1 MPDRPLR
8 TNTLLLLA
16 GGSNA
21 SKNKAKITNAQ
32 RGDREPLGERQ
43 QTDTHTGPGS
53 NNTTLSLLWGG
64 KNLFCSLLAAA
75 RRLYF
80 ILF

>member
-1 MPDRPLR
+1 MHQKTRQKLQ
-8 TNTLLLLA
+8 THSA
-16 GGSNA
+16 G
-21 SKNKAKITNAQ
+21 T
-32 RGDREPLGERQ
+32 EPLGKRQ